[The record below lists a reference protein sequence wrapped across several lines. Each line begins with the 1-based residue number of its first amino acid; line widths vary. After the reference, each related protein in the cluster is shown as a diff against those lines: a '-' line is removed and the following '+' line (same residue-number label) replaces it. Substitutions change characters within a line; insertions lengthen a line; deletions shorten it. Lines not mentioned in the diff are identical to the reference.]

1 MAQNPTRGQIERT
14 LSQRIQALYRDRTGQ
29 RPGKVTCQ
37 FFDEKL
43 AVILEQITTPIE
55 RFLIEKGQLE
65 FAQEL
70 RSKLEDIMRSDIS
83 KLIEE
88 IAEIPVVCLLSDV
101 DLTCDCSSFTAML
114 QDIPPVR
121 DPASIPKVK
130 KEKILERS
138 TPSETEIPSS
148 EA

>member
-1 MAQNPTRGQIERT
+1 M
-14 LSQRIQALYRDRTGQ
+14 
-29 RPGKVTCQ
+29 CQ

-55 RFLIEKGQLE
+55 RFLIEKDQLE

-70 RSKLEDIMRSDIS
+70 RSKLEYTMRSEVVE
-83 KLIEE
+83 LIEE
-88 IAEIPVVCLLSDV
+88 IAEISVICLLSDA
-101 DLTCDCSSFTAML
+101 DLTCDCSSFTAIL

-138 TPSETEIPSS
+138 MPSENETPSS
-148 EA
+148 ED